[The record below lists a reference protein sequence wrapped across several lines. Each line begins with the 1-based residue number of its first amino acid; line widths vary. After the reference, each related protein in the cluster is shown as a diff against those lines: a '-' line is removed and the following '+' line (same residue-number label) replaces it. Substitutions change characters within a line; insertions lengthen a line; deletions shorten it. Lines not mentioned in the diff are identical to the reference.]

1 MNWYHFL
8 HLCTLL
14 QIICCVS
21 AELLL
26 LLLIM
31 SFVDDD
37 MLLLASNISV
47 RHRYALTAKDNKR
60 SRAYLSC
67 KKINTLMITWY
78 QSLRRSYWIQRFLKA
93 LIFLALS
100 DIIQKYLPK
109 FSKERDMQLQFFVN
123 SINFKTH
130 KLGCLSYYTILYYYS
145 ISL

>member
-1 MNWYHFL
+1 MPIFYIFASS
-8 HLCTLL
+8 LL

-31 SFVDDD
+31 IFVDDD

-67 KKINTLMITWY
+67 KKNKYPNDNVVSISSALLLDSKIP
-78 QSLRRSYWIQRFLKA
+78 QSANIPCIIGYNSK
-93 LIFLALS
+93 IFTQVLTRKRYVVAILC
-100 DIIQKYLPK
+100 K
-109 FSKERDMQLQFFVN
+109 F
-123 SINFKTH
+123 H
-130 KLGCLSYYTILYYYS
+130 KL
-145 ISL
+145 

>member
-1 MNWYHFL
+1 MYNRKKSREREREREQKRGWVNEAHTNFL
-8 HLCTLL
+8 HLRIFFF
-14 QIICCVS
+14 QIIRCVS

-31 SFVDDD
+31 IFVDDHI
-37 MLLLASNISV
+37 LLLASNISV
-47 RHRYALTAKDNKR
+47 RHRSAPTARDNKR

-109 FSKERDMQLQFFVN
+109 FSQERDM
-123 SINFKTH
+123 
-130 KLGCLSYYTILYYYS
+130 
-145 ISL
+145 

>member
-1 MNWYHFL
+1 M
-8 HLCTLL
+8 
-14 QIICCVS
+14 I
-21 AELLL
+21 
-26 LLLIM
+26 
-31 SFVDDD
+31 FVDDD

-93 LIFLALS
+93 LILLALS

-109 FSKERDMQLQFFVN
+109 FSQERDM
-123 SINFKTH
+123 
-130 KLGCLSYYTILYYYS
+130 
-145 ISL
+145 